1 MDPITGRLVVHD
13 DGNSMLEPFRRVADS
28 AIPTKPDEFV
38 GHPPFKATSYQ
49 VNTLLINTFIIFRVY
64 LTQHIVDRLRI
75 TLIFL

>member
-1 MDPITGRLVVHD
+1 MDPVTGRLVVHD

-49 VNTLLINTFIIFRVY
+49 VTNSLSFMINY
-64 LTQHIVDRLRI
+64 DL
-75 TLIFL
+75 

>member
-49 VNTLLINTFIIFRVY
+49 VTTEFINTFYHFQVIF
-64 LTQHIVDRLRI
+64 
-75 TLIFL
+75 

>member
-1 MDPITGRLVVHD
+1 MDPVTGRLVVHE

-49 VNTLLINTFIIFRVY
+49 VKIRICHLQIFVLKY
-64 LTQHIVDRLRI
+64 SLA
-75 TLIFL
+75 FM

>member
-1 MDPITGRLVVHD
+1 MDPVTGRLVVHD

-49 VNTLLINTFIIFRVY
+49 VTNSSSFMLNLD
-64 LTQHIVDRLRI
+64 L
-75 TLIFL
+75 

>member
-1 MDPITGRLVVHD
+1 MDPVTGRLVVHE

-49 VNTLLINTFIIFRVY
+49 VKIRLCHLQIFYFHKIYVVLSSFNLLHEF
-64 LTQHIVDRLRI
+64 
-75 TLIFL
+75 

>member
-1 MDPITGRLVVHD
+1 MDPVTGRLVVHE

-49 VNTLLINTFIIFRVY
+49 VNIRLCHLQILYYFRSSIKFQF
-64 LTQHIVDRLRI
+64 TP
-75 TLIFL
+75 